1 MHSRIV
7 YIAPEASEDLRAELP
22 GLLCSSDITDDG
34 GVDDLVTDEIDWS
47 V

>member
-7 YIAPEASEDLRAELP
+7 YTAPEASVDLRAEMP
-22 GLLCSSDITDDG
+22 ELLCASDITDDG
-34 GVDDLVTDEIDWS
+34 GVDDLVTDEIEWS